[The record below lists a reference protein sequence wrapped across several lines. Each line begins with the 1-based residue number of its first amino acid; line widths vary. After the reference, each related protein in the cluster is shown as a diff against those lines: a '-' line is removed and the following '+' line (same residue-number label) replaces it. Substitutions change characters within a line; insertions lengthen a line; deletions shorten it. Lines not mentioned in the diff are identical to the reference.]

1 MIIILYAGIKLLAY
15 SLWCGLGLRLAGGAP
30 VRPWMSARLGGI
42 RWLIGL
48 AFGVALFLLIGSI
61 AAADAARLYFLVYT
75 PVRAV
80 EWGIMAILIRRQI
93 HHDSRSSG
101 AAALVLWCIGGMVL
115 SFLTDLVSPEGLQGR
130 FCVGRCLC

>member
-1 MIIILYAGIKLLAY
+1 MILLYAGVKLLAY
-15 SLWCGLGLRLAGGAP
+15 SLWCGLGLRLAGAAP
-30 VRPWMSARLGGI
+30 ASPWMAARLGGI
-42 RWLIGL
+42 RWLLGL
-48 AFGVALFLLIGSI
+48 GFGVALFVLIGSI
-61 AAADAARLYFLVYT
+61 NAADAARIYFLFYT

-93 HHDSRSSG
+93 QNESRSS
-101 AAALVLWCIGGMVL
+101 ATAALVLWCIGGMVL